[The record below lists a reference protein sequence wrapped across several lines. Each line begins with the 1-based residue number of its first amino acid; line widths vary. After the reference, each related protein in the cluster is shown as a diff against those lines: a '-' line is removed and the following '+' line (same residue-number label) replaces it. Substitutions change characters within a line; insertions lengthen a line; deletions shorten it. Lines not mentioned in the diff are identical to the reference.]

1 MENIKNFM
9 VLLNVITI
17 HISKILK
24 MGNNYKLYYIAV
36 VERSRNH
43 R

>member
-1 MENIKNFM
+1 MNDRTMENIKNFM

-24 MGNNYKLYYIAV
+24 MGNNYKI
-36 VERSRNH
+36 
-43 R
+43 